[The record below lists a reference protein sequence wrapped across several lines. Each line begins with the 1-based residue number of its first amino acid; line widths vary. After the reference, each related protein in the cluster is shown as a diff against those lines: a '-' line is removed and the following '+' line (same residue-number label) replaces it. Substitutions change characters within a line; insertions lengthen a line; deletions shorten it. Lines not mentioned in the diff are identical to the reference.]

1 VRELENVIQRVV
13 VMTDGDLITLN
24 SLSRDI
30 RETTARFAH
39 EKLRLP
45 LSGIDLDEEVA
56 IFEKHL
62 IELAI
67 SEAHGVKAR
76 AARLLGLNKEKMKY
90 LCRKYSL

>member
-13 VMTDGDLITLN
+13 VMAEDDLITLN
-24 SLSRDI
+24 SLPRDI
-30 RETTARFAH
+30 RETTERFAH

-45 LSGIDLDEEVA
+45 SSGVNLKEEVA

-67 SEAHGVKAR
+67 SEAHGVKAQ
-76 AARLLGLNKEKMKY
+76 AARLL
-90 LCRKYSL
+90 